1 MSIGESQM
9 TIEQLTASDMHMQDP
24 IYFHILYERLE
35 ITVASILNHFKRYL
49 ISFDFLHLS
58 GQQ

>member
-9 TIEQLTASDMHMQDP
+9 TIEQLTASDMHRNP

-35 ITVASILNHFKRYL
+35 MTVASILNHIKRYL
-49 ISFDFLHLS
+49 ISFDFLRLS
-58 GQQ
+58 GDQ

>member
-9 TIEQLTASDMHMQDP
+9 TIEQLTASDMHRNP

-35 ITVASILNHFKRYL
+35 MTVASILND
-49 ISFDFLHLS
+49 I
-58 GQQ
+58 